1 MTGKEYV
8 LSVLE
13 QVENRNSNEK
23 EFLDAVKEVALSLIP
38 VFDKHPEYIKEGLLE
53 RIVEPERQ
61 IMFRVPWIDDAG
73 NVQVNR
79 GYRIQFNSAIG
90 PYKGGL
96 RFHKSVNASII
107 KFLGFEQIFK
117 NSLTGLPIG
126 GGKGGSDFD
135 PKGKSDREVMRF
147 CQSFMAELCKH
158 IGLDTDVPAGDIG
171 VGGRE
176 IGYLYG
182 YYKKIRNANDQGVL
196 TGKGLSYGGS
206 LARTEAT
213 GYGLVYFTDE
223 MMKDNGLSLEGKTV
237 VVSGSGNVAI
247 YATQKAT
254 QLGAK
259 VVALSDSNG
268 YVYDENGNVAEA
280 LGTKTDENGQFKV
293 TFPKDYRETSL
304 AGKEAVFTLKVNYIY
319 KEATDALV
327 AKLDSAYN
335 TKTVKAFKEAAK
347 KELESQ
353 NEQQMLSTAMSKI
366 TSEAKISKVPDELI
380 KKIKAI
386 QSKSLESQATQSG
399 TDVSTLLGMYGMTED
414 SYYES
419 IAKERLLAE
428 AVAQAEGYRV
438 TKQDF
443 EDKIAEICKSNN
455 ITEADYRKNFKSA
468 TSDNASL
475 EDYIVYMM
483 KYEYFSDLVQKTL
496 VKK

>member
-1 MTGKEYV
+1 MKKKYIVAILLGLMTCMLTGCSTDSIPSFHAMLFGEEEYV
-8 LSVLE
+8 SLGYDPSDYVTLGKYKNIEVEKSVSDSDVQSALD
-13 QVENRNSNEK
+13 SMIAAGDEK
-23 EFLDAVKEVALSLIP
+23 EVKSSDTVVKKNQLINFDYEGKVNGKAFDGGTAESQFL
-38 VFDKHPEYIKEGLLE
+38 
-53 RIVEPERQ
+53 
-61 IMFRVPWIDDAG
+61 RVGSGKMIE
-73 NVQVNR
+73 
-79 GYRIQFNSAIG
+79 
-90 PYKGGL
+90 
-96 RFHKSVNASII
+96 
-107 KFLGFEQIFK
+107 GFEDA
-117 NSLTGLPIG
+117 LIG
-126 GGKGGSDFD
+126 MK
-135 PKGKSDREVMRF
+135 
-147 CQSFMAELCKH
+147 
-158 IGLDTDVPAGDIG
+158 
-171 VGGRE
+171 VGE
-176 IGYLYG
+176 
-182 YYKKIRNANDQGVL
+182 
-196 TGKGLSYGGS
+196 T
-206 LARTEAT
+206 
-213 GYGLVYFTDE
+213 
-223 MMKDNGLSLEGKTV
+223 KD
-237 VVSGSGNVAI
+237 A
-247 YATQKAT
+247 
-254 QLGAK
+254 
-259 VVALSDSNG
+259 
-268 YVYDENGNVAEA
+268 
-280 LGTKTDENGQFKV
+280 KV

-327 AKLDSAYN
+327 AKLDSTYN

-455 ITEADYRKNFKSA
+455 ITEAVYRKNFKSA
-468 TSDNASL
+468 TSDDASL

-483 KYEYFSDLVQKTL
+483 KYEYFYDLVQKTL